1 MPQNQ
6 QVLVGIAVVAVIIAI
21 AVVYVF
27 SGSPPT
33 TATLPQTPAQQTPA
47 GGTSGTGETQK

>member
-1 MPQNQ
+1 MSQNQ
-6 QVLVGIAVVAVIIAI
+6 QVIVGIAVVAVIIAI
-21 AVVYVF
+21 TVYVF
-27 SGSPPT
+27 SGSSPT